1 MPKIETEEQFLDLAE
16 KFQKD
21 YCLLRNHVVNTQFV
35 DLSDDLREKAHAL
48 YKEAQQIYGYISSS
62 RQLGKYYYLASLS
75 YFACPTTSNTQE
87 LSSERYLILQASF
100 LTYRQY
106 QEFAKIDKAEN
117 KQKHVCDLF
126 RYVSRYVLD
135 SNHAELF
142 QECSELLNRYV
153 TYERNLKKEDRNQL
167 FNIKDFK
174 QV

>member
-106 QEFAKIDKAEN
+106 Q
-117 KQKHVCDLF
+117 
-126 RYVSRYVLD
+126 
-135 SNHAELF
+135 
-142 QECSELLNRYV
+142 
-153 TYERNLKKEDRNQL
+153 
-167 FNIKDFK
+167 
-174 QV
+174 